1 MLFCW
6 RKAFNS
12 KPQGCTVGDVP
23 VDNFINE
30 LSEETDGMLIK
41 FLDGINLKSRPES
54 KSKKISTG

>member
-1 MLFCW
+1 MSCR
-6 RKAFNS
+6 RKGFTS
-12 KPQGCTVGDVP
+12 KPQGATVGDVP

-41 FLDGINLKSRPES
+41 FLDGTNLKSRPES